1 MALSLSL
8 SRFACAFGQ
17 AAFTTELRRIMGL
30 QLHLPTNQTKTPI
43 HLLNYKTFHLF
54 LLYSILLQ
62 LIIMEIKQQ
71 QEGERIYIIIDMV
84 WSHQISMLLTS
95 SWNFCFC
102 YISIPLVG
110 YIYCTDKARKIVPL
124 ASYPTANLCCED
136 FIIFIK

>member
-1 MALSLSL
+1 
-8 SRFACAFGQ
+8 
-17 AAFTTELRRIMGL
+17 
-30 QLHLPTNQTKTPI
+30 
-43 HLLNYKTFHLF
+43 
-54 LLYSILLQ
+54 
-62 LIIMEIKQQ
+62 MEIKQQ

-84 WSHQISMLLTS
+84 WSHQISMFLTS
-95 SWNFCFC
+95 SGNFCFC